1 MSIQQSQV
9 KDCKQCIQR
18 LNENDKSMTKK
29 EIDRAKAALDLQE
42 YLGWASTQELYII
55 NGNNIRN
62 ININVNDIKKG
73 IHLYGMPTP
82 CLKGKMKRRRPLSH
96 DTWYIGFPTTAFTL
110 ITNLIMMNL

>member
-42 YLGWASTQELYII
+42 YLG
-55 NGNNIRN
+55 
-62 ININVNDIKKG
+62 
-73 IHLYGMPTP
+73 
-82 CLKGKMKRRRPLSH
+82 
-96 DTWYIGFPTTAFTL
+96 
-110 ITNLIMMNL
+110 